1 MNQQLRRTSTSNLK
15 TCNWLNSWKIIS
27 LMINRRDVIDYFI
40 KVVTEPIEK
49 RRAKE
54 KKRRE
59 RRLKRLL
66 RLFPSICHVI
76 VVLLKRKKRWRRR
89 KRRTRR
95 RRRARAKKKQQENWI
110 NRLIELEL
118 DWAGNFP
125 TLFVSFRIQR
135 REASRFLATTDSNRI
150 TWLNCP
156 VFAAPLS
163 KYTTNPTMDLLHF
176 TFFLL
181 SSTGNEYMTLWTWSL
196 HWLVVQSM

>member
-1 MNQQLRRTSTSNLK
+1 MNQQLRPTSTSNLK

-95 RRRARAKKKQQENWI
+95 RRRARAKKKTAGKLDKSTDWI
-110 NRLIELEL
+110 GIGLSREFSDSFCVVPNSKERSKSISCYDGFESYHLIELPCL
-118 DWAGNFP
+118 CRPTVQIHNKPNNGPASFHLFP
-125 TLFVSFRIQR
+125 SF
-135 REASRFLATTDSNRI
+135 FNR
-150 TWLNCP
+150 
-156 VFAAPLS
+156 
-163 KYTTNPTMDLLHF
+163 
-176 TFFLL
+176 
-181 SSTGNEYMTLWTWSL
+181 
-196 HWLVVQSM
+196 